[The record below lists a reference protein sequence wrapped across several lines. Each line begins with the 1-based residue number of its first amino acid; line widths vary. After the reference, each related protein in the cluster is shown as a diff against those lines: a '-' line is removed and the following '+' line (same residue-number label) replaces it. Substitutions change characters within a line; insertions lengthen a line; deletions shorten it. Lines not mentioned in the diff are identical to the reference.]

1 MIDDTLRDK
10 FPERDFQRDPYRV
23 YTTLDLNLQKDA
35 VEAVRKGLE
44 ETDTQWHR
52 RSKKYGTDEFPLA
65 QVALVALDAETGEV
79 KAIVGGRNYGL
90 SQLNHVLAKRQPGSS
105 FKPFVYTAAMMSALE
120 EGGHPVLTPAS
131 TVVDEPTTFW
141 FDDTQPPYEPSNH
154 EDKYFG
160 VVTLRYALA
169 HSLNIPAV
177 KVAEMIGY
185 NKVSEVARTVG
196 LNVDIKPT
204 PSIALGAYEVT
215 PLEIA
220 GAYTVFPNGGDLLKT
235 TFLKSIRDQTG
246 TDVFRFRSERKPALD
261 PRIAY
266 LVENMMEEVIRSE
279 IGRAHV

>member
-1 MIDDTLRDK
+1 ML
-10 FPERDFQRDPYRV
+10 F
-23 YTTLDLNLQKDA
+23 
-35 VEAVRKGLE
+35 
-44 ETDTQWHR
+44 
-52 RSKKYGTDEFPLA
+52 RS
-65 QVALVALDAETGEV
+65 
-79 KAIVGGRNYGL
+79 
-90 SQLNHVLAKRQPGSS
+90 
-105 FKPFVYTAAMMSALE
+105 
-120 EGGHPVLTPAS
+120 GGHPVLTPAS

-154 EDKYFG
+154 EDKSFG

-246 TDVFRFRSERKPALD
+246 TDVFRFRSERKPALN

-266 LVENMMEEVIRSE
+266 LVENMMEEVVRSE